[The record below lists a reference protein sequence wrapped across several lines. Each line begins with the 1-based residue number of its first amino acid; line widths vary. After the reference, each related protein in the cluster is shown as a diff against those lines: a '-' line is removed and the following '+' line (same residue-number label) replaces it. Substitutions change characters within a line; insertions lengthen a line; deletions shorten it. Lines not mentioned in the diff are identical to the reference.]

1 MIRLMH
7 NELVKLVKKKSFYIV
22 TFIFVLFCVLT
33 NVVYKM
39 PLEGEIVSVDIEAL
53 KEENEA
59 LDLNNSEDLLAFV
72 DHLTTIKL
80 EELKNEYSSNVQEY
94 LIDHFMYNT
103 IYQMY
108 ESEYILKDQ
117 ELSLELQS
125 EVQEQ
130 EEHVKDEDSTYF
142 LDERIHYLEARA
154 QDTEGLEQARYQRL
168 LELANIRKE
177 NNVSYDSSNYL
188 HNSLEFL
195 EENTVEYMNLLSDD
209 DLTSDE
215 EKRLEFLKEEMS
227 IHEYVI
233 EHKIDL
239 LNEHTLRAVL
249 MNFSGEFGLFIL
261 IYTIMI
267 AGSIVSEEYSRG
279 TIKSLLTKPFR
290 RRTILT
296 SKLFVALLSIP
307 LIMIFMSV
315 IEIIIGGFTLG
326 FDSLSVPVVLYQNGV
341 LESYS
346 VLGYLFGLLF
356 TSLPM
361 YLIIGV
367 FAFMLSVVTTSTS
380 AAITV
385 SFLFYLLLNVIS
397 NLALVY
403 DFWVF
408 KASAS
413 LYWDFS
419 YLVTGT
425 TQTFG
430 ANISTS
436 ILVLF
441 IYIFVMLCIA
451 YVIFGKKDVKNI

>member
-215 EKRLEFLKEEMS
+215 EKRLEFLEEEMS

-279 TIKSLLTKPFR
+279 TIK
-290 RRTILT
+290 
-296 SKLFVALLSIP
+296 LFVVLLSIP
-307 LIMIFMSV
+307 LIMIFMSL

-326 FDSLSVPVVLYQNGV
+326 FDSLSVPVVLYRNGV